1 MSKPVVK
8 MFLGG
13 SITAIAIGDTY
24 KEPDSGKDVV
34 YEVAKIRIDLT
45 KNKNNLQFTKETWE
59 AMLECAQSDEVV
71 IKLSRDWKN

>member
-13 SITAIAIGDTY
+13 AITAIAIGDTY
-24 KEPDSGKDVV
+24 KDPESGKDVV

-45 KNKNNLQFTKETWE
+45 KNKNNLQFTKETWD
-59 AMLECAQSDEVV
+59 AMQTAVKSVDVVKKLE
-71 IKLSRDWKN
+71 RDWK